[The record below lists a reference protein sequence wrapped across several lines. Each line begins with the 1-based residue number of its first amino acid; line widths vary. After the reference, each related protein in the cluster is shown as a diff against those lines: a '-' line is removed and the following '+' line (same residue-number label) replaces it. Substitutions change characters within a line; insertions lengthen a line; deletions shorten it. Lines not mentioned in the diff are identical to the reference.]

1 MLVAD
6 FDVDFV
12 YLSVVEIRALQVGF
26 LKSPY
31 QHNQNRHLLIRLFK
45 SNIIFQTV
53 SMSTKGQRSDVGDKH
68 GLMCQQRL
76 NHVAKILIS
85 YT

>member
-45 SNIIFQTV
+45 SNITFPIAP
-53 SMSTKGQRSDVGDKH
+53 MSTRGQRSDVGDRN
-68 GLMCQQRL
+68 GLMCHQHL
-76 NHVAKILIS
+76 
-85 YT
+85 

>member
-1 MLVAD
+1 MLVVD
-6 FDVDFV
+6 FVVDFV

-31 QHNQNRHLLIRLFK
+31 LHNQNHHLLIHLFK
-45 SNIIFQTV
+45 SNITFPIV
-53 SMSTKGQRSDVGDKH
+53 SMSTRGQQSDVGDKN
-68 GLMCQQRL
+68 GQMCHQHL
-76 NHVAKILIS
+76 THVAKISIS